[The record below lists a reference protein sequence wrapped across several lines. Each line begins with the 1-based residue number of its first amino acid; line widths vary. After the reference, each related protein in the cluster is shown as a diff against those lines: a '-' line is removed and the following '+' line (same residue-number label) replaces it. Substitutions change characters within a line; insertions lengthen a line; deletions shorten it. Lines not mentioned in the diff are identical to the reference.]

1 MIKSM
6 TAYARTESQT
16 GPTGVRVEVRSFNNR
31 HLDVALKL
39 THGFESLEERIRT
52 VIAESVARGRVDIR
66 VQIQEA
72 LEAGVDFTV
81 NLPRAQAYHRALSQL
96 KEELGIEGAIGLE
109 TVLAGGSMVQALEA
123 EKDSEAIW
131 PQVQDCLKSALEQL
145 DAMRKVEGDNMAA
158 DFKQRLDAIERMLHE
173 IESQAA
179 GLPEIY
185 RQRLKERIDA
195 LTHGMVEIDE
205 ARIAQEAALLADRS
219 DISEE
224 IVRAKSHIQQFRAR
238 MQDDT
243 PAGRP
248 LNFLLQEFNREFNT
262 MGAKSGKA
270 GMSHVIVAVKSE
282 LEKLREQIQN
292 VE

>member
-6 TAYARTESQT
+6 TAYARAENQV
-16 GPTGVRVEVRSFNNR
+16 GPTGVQIEARSFNNR

-39 THGFESLEERIRT
+39 THGFESLEERIRG
-52 VIAESVARGRVDIR
+52 VIAETVARGRVDIR
-66 VQIQEA
+66 VQIHEES
-72 LEAGVDFTV
+72 EAGIDFAV

-96 KEELGIEGAIGLE
+96 KEELGIQGAIGLE
-109 TVLAGGSMVQALEA
+109 TVLAGGGMVLALEM
-123 EKDSEAIW
+123 EKDSEAVW
-131 PQVQDCLKSALEQL
+131 PQVQDCLKSAMDQL
-145 DAMRKVEGDNMAA
+145 DAMRRVEGDNMAA
-158 DFKQRLDAIERMLHE
+158 DFKRRLDAIERMLHE

-179 GLPEIY
+179 GLPDIY

-238 MQDDT
+238 MEDDT

-282 LEKLREQIQN
+282 LEKLREQVQN

>member
-6 TAYARTESQT
+6 TAYARTEIQT
-16 GPTGVRVEVRSFNNR
+16 GPTGVRIEVRSFNNR

-39 THGFESLEERIRT
+39 THGFESLEERIRG
-52 VIAESVARGRVDIR
+52 VIAETVARGRVDIR
-66 VQIQEA
+66 VQIQDES
-72 LEAGVDFTV
+72 EAGIDFAV

-96 KEELGIEGAIGLE
+96 KEELGIQGAIGLE
-109 TVLAGGSMVQALEA
+109 TILAGGSMVQTVEM
-123 EKDSEAIW
+123 EKDSEAVW
-131 PQVQDCLKSALEQL
+131 PHVQDCLKNAMGQL
-145 DAMRKVEGDNMAA
+145 DDMRRAEGDNMAA

-173 IESQAA
+173 IESEAA

-238 MQDDT
+238 MEDDT

-282 LEKLREQIQN
+282 LEKLREQVQN

>member
-1 MIKSM
+1 M
-6 TAYARTESQT
+6 
-16 GPTGVRVEVRSFNNR
+16 
-31 HLDVALKL
+31 
-39 THGFESLEERIRT
+39 
-52 VIAESVARGRVDIR
+52 
-66 VQIQEA
+66 
-72 LEAGVDFTV
+72 
-81 NLPRAQAYHRALSQL
+81 
-96 KEELGIEGAIGLE
+96 
-109 TVLAGGSMVQALEA
+109 
-123 EKDSEAIW
+123 
-131 PQVQDCLKSALEQL
+131 QDCLKSALDQL
-145 DAMRKVEGDNMAA
+145 DAMRKAEGDNMAA
-158 DFKQRLDAIERMLHE
+158 DFKQRLDAIERMLQE
-173 IESQAA
+173 IESEAA
-179 GLPEIY
+179 GLPDVY

-238 MQDDT
+238 MHDDT

-270 GMSHVIVAVKSE
+270 DMSHVIVAVKSE

>member
-6 TAYARTESQT
+6 TAYARAEIQT
-16 GPTGVRVEVRSFNNR
+16 VPTSVRVEVRSFNNR

-39 THGFESLEERIRT
+39 THGFESLEERIRG
-52 VIAESVARGRVDIR
+52 VIAGSVARGRVDIR
-66 VQIQEA
+66 VQIQE
-72 LEAGVDFTV
+72 ESETGIDFAV
-81 NLPRAQAYHRALSQL
+81 NLPRAQAYHRTLSQL
-96 KEELGIEGAIGLE
+96 KDELGIEGPIGLE
-109 TVLAGGSMVQALEA
+109 TVLAGGSMVQALEM

-131 PQVQDCLKSALEQL
+131 PQVQECLKNALDQL

-158 DFKQRLDAIERMLHE
+158 DFRQRLDAIERMLNE

-179 GLPEIY
+179 GLPDIY
-185 RQRLKERIDA
+185 RQRLKERIEA

-270 GMSHVIVAVKSE
+270 DMSHVIVAVKSE
-282 LEKLREQIQN
+282 LEKLREQVQN

>member
-6 TAYARTESQT
+6 TAYARAENQT
-16 GPTGVRVEVRSFNNR
+16 TPYTVRVEVRTVNSR

-39 THGFESLEERIRT
+39 THGYETLEERIRST
-52 VIAESVARGRVDIR
+52 IADTVARGRVDMR
-66 VQIQEA
+66 VQIQDES
-72 LEAGVDFTV
+72 EAGIAFTA
-81 NLPRAQAYHRALSQL
+81 NLPRASAYHQALSQL
-96 KEELGIEGAIGLE
+96 HQSLKIDAPFGLE
-109 TVLAGGSMVQALEA
+109 MVLAGGGMVQAVEV
-123 EKDSEAIW
+123 EKDVAAVR
-131 PQVQDCLKSALEQL
+131 PLVDDCLQRALRDL
-145 DAMRKVEGDNMAA
+145 DDMRRVEGTNLAR
-158 DFKQRLDAIERMLHE
+158 DFSQRLEVIEGMLAQ
-173 IESQAA
+173 ISDQAA

-195 LTHGMVEIDE
+195 LTHGMVEIDQ

-224 IVRAKSHIQQFRAR
+224 IVRVNSHIQQFRAR
-238 MQDDT
+238 MDDDT

-262 MGAKSGKA
+262 MGSKSGKA
-270 GMSHVIVAVKSE
+270 AMSHAIVSVKSE
-282 LEKLREQIQN
+282 LEKLREQVQN

>member
-6 TAYARTESQT
+6 TAYARAEIQT
-16 GPTGVRVEVRSFNNR
+16 GSTGVRIEVRSFNNR
-31 HLDVALKL
+31 HLDVVLKL
-39 THGFESLEERIRT
+39 SHGFESLGECIRG
-52 VIAESVARGRVDIR
+52 VIAETVSRGRVDIR
-66 VQIQEA
+66 VQIQDES
-72 LEAGVDFTV
+72 EAGIDFAV
-81 NLPRAQAYHRALSQL
+81 NLPRVQAYHHALSQL

-109 TVLAGGSMVQALEA
+109 TILAGGNMVQALEM

-131 PQVQDCLKSALEQL
+131 PQVQDCLKNAMGQL
-145 DAMRKVEGDNMAA
+145 DDMRRVEGDNMAA
-158 DFKQRLDAIERMLHE
+158 DFKQRLDAIEGMLQE

-238 MQDDT
+238 MEDDT